1 MAFRDTGLSCV
12 DDDPLTLTLVG
23 YGMRWDG
30 TAHRPSSHMASSTSR
45 RRGYS
50 RHGHAG
56 YWDRAGTP
64 HTDRTGNERGHERI
78 SSDGSTCLPACL
90 DCSLQAL
97 ISLCAQCTFSLS
109 LILLFN
115 SCRSREGNGCYSL
128 RLSPSFFLS
137 VLGSLAVLASI
148 ALYLA

>member
-109 LILLFN
+109 LLF
-115 SCRSREGNGCYSL
+115 CYLTLVGLARATAVIVCVSL
-128 RLSPSFFLS
+128 PLSFFRSWALLLS
-137 VLGSLAVLASI
+137 WPRLLSI
-148 ALYLA
+148 